1 MNSMNHF
8 LIRAAV
14 THHTRIG
21 SLEYPLS
28 FPVIRGA
35 MTRTIAARAVI
46 GFLLRGDPPETR
58 EACLQRLLKNGSVFI
73 PHISRSVRDVSWE
86 NLGEAPRKERPEPI
100 VITVSDGSIENI
112 AGIPEGHR
120 VEVRDWDGDGGDDDH
135 GDPLPAVTVWEH
147 DGQWAPGCS

>member
-1 MNSMNHF
+1 MNHY
-8 LIRAAV
+8 LIRASI

-21 SLEYPLS
+21 ALEYPLS
-28 FPVIRGA
+28 FPVMRGT
-35 MTRTIAARAVI
+35 MTRAIAARAVI

-58 EACLQRLLKNGSVFI
+58 KDCLKQLLENGSVFI

-86 NLGEAPRKERPEPI
+86 DLDQPRRGEQPEPI
-100 VITVSDGSIENI
+100 VITISDGSIENI

-120 VEVRDWDGDGGDDDH
+120 VEVRDWDGDGGGVDDN
-135 GDPLPAVTVWEH
+135 GDPMPAVTVWEH